1 MKIFKFLFLVPVITL
16 IIIFQTTLQSRYI
29 LASDVRDG
37 ETVFKNVCAGCH
49 VRGGS
54 VVLKG
59 SKSLKLSDLEKRG
72 IADVNSIAKIANDGI
87 GFMKGYKNKMK
98 IFKFLFVIPLIT
110 LIIIF
115 QTSLQN
121 RYLLASDLRDGETI
135 FRNVCAGCHVRGG
148 SVVLKG
154 SKSLKLSDLEKRGI
168 ADVNSIAEI
177 ANEGIGY
184 MKGYKKKLKDGE
196 DKVLAQ
202 WIIQNAEKGWE

>member
-16 IIIFQTTLQSRYI
+16 IIIFQTTLQSRYL

-87 GFMKGYKNKMK
+87 GFMKGYKNK
-98 IFKFLFVIPLIT
+98 
-110 LIIIF
+110 
-115 QTSLQN
+115 
-121 RYLLASDLRDGETI
+121 
-135 FRNVCAGCHVRGG
+135 
-148 SVVLKG
+148 
-154 SKSLKLSDLEKRGI
+154 
-168 ADVNSIAEI
+168 
-177 ANEGIGY
+177 
-184 MKGYKKKLKDGE
+184 LKDGE

>member
-1 MKIFKFLFLVPVITL
+1 V
-16 IIIFQTTLQSRYI
+16 
-29 LASDVRDG
+29 G
-37 ETVFKNVCAGCH
+37 EINQ
-49 VRGGS
+49 
-54 VVLKG
+54 
-59 SKSLKLSDLEKRG
+59 
-72 IADVNSIAKIANDGI
+72 
-87 GFMKGYKNKMK
+87 MK
-98 IFKFLFVIPLIT
+98 IFKFLFVIPVIT

-121 RYLLASDLRDGETI
+121 RYLMASDIRDGETI

-168 ADVNSIAEI
+168 SDVGSIVKI

-184 MKGYKKKLKDGE
+184 MKGYKKKLNDGE

-202 WIIQNAEKGWE
+202 WIIENAENGWK

>member
-87 GFMKGYKNKMK
+87 GFMKGYKNK
-98 IFKFLFVIPLIT
+98 
-110 LIIIF
+110 
-115 QTSLQN
+115 
-121 RYLLASDLRDGETI
+121 
-135 FRNVCAGCHVRGG
+135 
-148 SVVLKG
+148 
-154 SKSLKLSDLEKRGI
+154 
-168 ADVNSIAEI
+168 
-177 ANEGIGY
+177 
-184 MKGYKKKLKDGE
+184 LKDGE

-202 WIIQNAEKGWE
+202 WIIQNAQNGWE

>member
-1 MKIFKFLFLVPVITL
+1 M
-16 IIIFQTTLQSRYI
+16 
-29 LASDVRDG
+29 
-37 ETVFKNVCAGCH
+37 
-49 VRGGS
+49 GG
-54 VVLKG
+54 
-59 SKSLKLSDLEKRG
+59 
-72 IADVNSIAKIANDGI
+72 INQ
-87 GFMKGYKNKMK
+87 MK
-98 IFKFLFVIPLIT
+98 IFKFLFVIPVIT

-121 RYLLASDLRDGETI
+121 RYLMASEIRDGETI

-168 ADVNSIAEI
+168 SDVGSIVKI

-184 MKGYKKKLKDGE
+184 MKGYKKKLRDGE

-202 WIIQNAEKGWE
+202 WIIQNAQEGWE

>member
-1 MKIFKFLFLVPVITL
+1 MKIFNFLFLVPVITL

-54 VVLKG
+54 VVLTG

-72 IADVNSIAKIANDGI
+72 IADLNSITIIANDGI
-87 GFMKGYKNKMK
+87 GFMKGYKN
-98 IFKFLFVIPLIT
+98 
-110 LIIIF
+110 
-115 QTSLQN
+115 
-121 RYLLASDLRDGETI
+121 
-135 FRNVCAGCHVRGG
+135 
-148 SVVLKG
+148 
-154 SKSLKLSDLEKRGI
+154 
-168 ADVNSIAEI
+168 
-177 ANEGIGY
+177 
-184 MKGYKKKLKDGE
+184 KLKDGE

>member
-1 MKIFKFLFLVPVITL
+1 MKILKFLFLVPVITL

-87 GFMKGYKNKMK
+87 GFMKGYKNK
-98 IFKFLFVIPLIT
+98 
-110 LIIIF
+110 
-115 QTSLQN
+115 
-121 RYLLASDLRDGETI
+121 
-135 FRNVCAGCHVRGG
+135 
-148 SVVLKG
+148 
-154 SKSLKLSDLEKRGI
+154 
-168 ADVNSIAEI
+168 
-177 ANEGIGY
+177 
-184 MKGYKKKLKDGE
+184 LKDGE